1 MDGALQSTSDSA
13 HSEASSAPPSTT
25 SCASTPPTTVDTPF
39 ETQDDV
45 AHNNENGHE
54 HDGAST
60 SRKPEPNYGVVET
73 HAQLQK
79 LQAKLIELETRAER
93 ETALRQQLEVKLQ
106 DEIIPAAESGFARST
121 IDVAYLAN
129 ALRTRDGDGEY
140 SKWEHYRRT
149 YGLQT
154 EKDNSIGQVT
164 RLSIELLE
172 KELSNLKSD
181 LEKMTEVEQDRE
193 RLQKAEALWM
203 EERTSLLEKQRKLG
217 LVVDEAQPASAV
229 SMTEEPG
236 ADQLP
241 TTDPA
246 VNAATSSAQ
255 HFKIPDINLVPWL
268 DFKLCLIK
276 APAKSFAI
284 DVLDGE
290 PDISF
295 ERPRFYNR
303 WSHAKKAETVRPR
316 TNLTKMSE
324 KVQVRGQ
331 KPISERIRIN
341 SKHILKILSQIHGET
356 LTLDNE
362 SPLVMTRPYKAL
374 DYWSEAIRAK
384 FLQLESRFGSSGDHF
399 VGAGSLEVSSAAP
412 EAEKQ
417 GSKSS
422 PVPRE
427 STSESSGNKSD
438 AEEKEEEDEWTNSVT
453 AYRHLKCL
461 VRFMDEQLLGKTI
474 FLESERCKTVAF
486 TDIWY
491 LFKPGD
497 EVVDQSLKQVYR
509 VIGVISPGHQVFPP
523 WRAKWDKDIK
533 AREETPVYL
542 HCVYIDFDGK
552 QLGPLLRTVKIPRYD
567 NEKAVTSLEV
577 FPIRFAEDKIS
588 PLSSDTNK
596 KSRKTLRE
604 QFIERGKLFMN
615 MTGFKHMQY
624 NGMTL
629 DTRDEVDSNVVVDFQ
644 EAFSYFQQA
653 QKNAFKDYPR
663 EYVEHNSRRPGE
675 YSSGRLDD
683 YDPGR
688 HVESRWEAQME
699 NKTAR
704 ADWMPKLCTIIG
716 MPLGPS
722 FEEDDCTAEC
732 CTSTDEIHIKD
743 GFAEKKRNGDY
754 IHSLMP
760 EGRDDPPP
768 SIYPRRLEDI
778 KSQENSLVN
787 GDYLIMS
794 YRVFGFVLRSRKW
807 GKFCGF
813 YQYLLALLR
822 IMLSLIHT
830 NTGD

>member
-1 MDGALQSTSDSA
+1 MEGALQPTSDSA
-13 HSEASSAPPSTT
+13 YSEASSAPPSTT
-25 SCASTPPTTVDTPF
+25 SCASTPPTTADTPF
-39 ETQDDV
+39 EIPQDV
-45 AHNNENGHE
+45 AHNNDNGHE
-54 HDGAST
+54 HDGTST
-60 SRKPEPNYGVVET
+60 PRKPEPNYGVVET

-79 LQAKLIELETRAER
+79 LQAKLIELEIRAEH

-106 DEIIPAAESGFARST
+106 GEIIPAAESGFARST

-129 ALRTRDGDGEY
+129 TLRARDGESGYNSWSDL
-140 SKWEHYRRT
+140 RRI

-154 EKDNSIGQVT
+154 ERDNSIGQVT

-181 LEKMTEVEQDRE
+181 LKRMTEVEQDRE
-193 RLQKAEALWM
+193 RLQKAEALWAK
-203 EERTSLLEKQRKLG
+203 ERASLLEKQRKLG
-217 LVVDEAQPASAV
+217 LVVDEAHPALS
-229 SMTEEPG
+229 TTKQQG

-255 HFKIPDINLVPWL
+255 HVKIPDINLVPWL
-268 DFKLCLIK
+268 DFKLCLLK
-276 APAKSFAI
+276 EPAESFAI

-295 ERPRFYNR
+295 ERPRYYNR
-303 WSHAKKAETVRPR
+303 WNHTKKAETVRPR
-316 TNLTKMSE
+316 TNVTKMSE
-324 KVQVRGQ
+324 KVQLRGQ

-341 SKHILKILSQIHGET
+341 SKYILKILSQIHGET
-356 LTLDNE
+356 LTLDND

-384 FLQLESRFGSSGDHF
+384 FLQLESRFSSSGDHPVDAESQE
-399 VGAGSLEVSSAAP
+399 VGSAAP
-412 EAEKQ
+412 KAEKQ
-417 GSKSS
+417 GSENS

-427 STSESSGNKSD
+427 STGEPGEDTSD
-438 AEEKEEEDEWTNSVT
+438 AGEKEEEDEWTNSMT
-453 AYRHLKCL
+453 AYLHLKCL
-461 VRFMDEQLLGKTI
+461 IRFMDEQLLGKTMY
-474 FLESERCKTVAF
+474 LESESCKTVAF

-509 VIGVISPGHQVFPP
+509 VIGVMSPGHQVFPP
-523 WRAKWDKDIK
+523 WRAKWDKTVK
-533 AREETPVYL
+533 AREETPIYL

-552 QLGPLLRTVKIPRYD
+552 QLGPLLRKVRIPRFD
-567 NEKAVTSLEV
+567 NEKTVTSLEV
-577 FPIRFAEDKIS
+577 FPIRFAEEKIGAH
-588 PLSSDTNK
+588 SSDTNE

-604 QFIERGKLFMN
+604 QFIDRGKLFMD
-615 MTGFKHMQY
+615 MTGFKHMKY

-653 QKNAFKDYPR
+653 QKNLLRDFPR
-663 EYVEHNSRRPGE
+663 EYSE
-675 YSSGRLDD
+675 YSSGRHIE
-683 YDPGR
+683 R
-688 HVESRWEAQME
+688 ESEDQVE

-704 ADWMPKLCTIIG
+704 ADWMPKLRTIIG
-716 MPLGPS
+716 MPLEPS

-732 CTSTDEIHIKD
+732 CRSTDEIHIKD

-760 EGRDDPPP
+760 EGRGDPPP

-778 KSQENSLVN
+778 KNQESALTN

-813 YQYLLALLR
+813 YQYLVALLR
-822 IMLSLIHT
+822 AMLSLVHT
-830 NTGD
+830 NPAYPVTD